1 MALDDEVAGSSPLKP
16 VGKRGKKGSGSD
28 TDFAAAAESEVE
40 EDEYGSGRASGQG
53 RAAKSTIQSRQTP
66 QKSANPASK
75 KVMTMIKAVPPKKAA
90 FAVSKVAPQKPS
102 KAAKVQ
108 RGSGKKPQIP
118 DSHRKTAT
126 KAMPGSEKKTSQSS
140 NAGKS
145 KVVSGRKVPHAGKKP
160 IANPAQT
167 KKLPQKLAQQPPR
180 KEAQNPEHGAG
191 KQVSIKKK
199 IEFSKQKSLPAEAVS
214 NTEKLAKTKDSPSKG
229 EVPSLDAIMITEKS
243 SGSKIDPS
251 KGRAVPAEVSTH
263 TEKCG
268 REISSSKELPPTS
281 GASINAGD
289 ASKKTLDSG
298 KEEMISANA
307 LPKGVNP
314 GTRKPVFLE
323 AVTQLEKS
331 FPKDSSDNNPLDV
344 PTAPSEKQ
352 ISTKINGASKMQAV
366 SSPIISQPSV
376 NANDVPTKIPSS
388 KANKTPSQTTSYPP
402 HTSES
407 SKDISRKKPDPRPVE
422 TSSQKA
428 GNTNHTDSHQQ
439 AEFKNAHPNTHPL
452 QPTASSKNIESS
464 KNAHPNHTHP
474 VLQAES
480 PKKAQTNLTIP
491 VQQIG
496 SSKNAHPNNTQ
507 KSTSDPQH
515 QESVAT
521 TKAQE
526 HSPAKLKGARPK
538 IILRTQSK
546 KREQVEGSPPPP
558 KRRNVTSST
567 SLAVV

>member
-40 EDEYGSGRASGQG
+40 EDEYGSGGASGQG

-118 DSHRKTAT
+118 DSPRKTTT

-140 NAGKS
+140 NAGNS
-145 KVVSGRKVPHAGKKP
+145 EVVSGRKVPHAGKKP
-160 IANPAQT
+160 MANPAQT
-167 KKLPQKLAQQPPR
+167 QKPPQKLAQQPSR

-214 NTEKLAKTKDSPSKG
+214 NTEKLSKTKDSPSKEG
-229 EVPSLDAIMITEKS
+229 VPTLDATMIAEKS

-263 TEKCG
+263 TEKSG
-268 REISSSKELPPTS
+268 REISSSKEVPPTS
-281 GASINAGD
+281 GAFINAAG

-323 AVTQLEKS
+323 ASTQLEKS
-331 FPKDSSDNNPLDV
+331 SPKDSSDNNPLDAH
-344 PTAPSEKQ
+344 TAPSEKQ

-366 SSPIISQPSV
+366 SSSIISQPSV
-376 NANDVPTKIPSS
+376 NANNVPTKTPSS

-422 TSSQKA
+422 TSSHKA
-428 GNTNHTDSHQQ
+428 VNTNHTDSHQQ
-439 AEFKNAHPNTHPL
+439 VEFKNAHPNTHPL
-452 QPTASSKNIESS
+452 QPTASSKNTESS

-480 PKKAQTNLTIP
+480 SKKAQPNLTIP
-491 VQQIG
+491 VQQTE

-507 KSTSDPQH
+507 KSTSDPQGR
-515 QESVAT
+515 ESVAT